1 MTAAATGQAHLQRW
15 VTGLTALGA
24 LIACVVVGGG
34 LLALVVGAA
43 ALAALWEYFRIT
55 SPGRSAAADPIRLLA
70 FAAAMALILLAHLG
84 RAEWMLSVVAGDLV
98 LCGALALREF
108 ARDRS
113 VLERTAV
120 QVQGLVYIGMPLALV
135 VLMRAAPDGTTWVFL
150 TCAVVF
156 AGDTAALYTG
166 TVWGR
171 RKLCPAISPGKT
183 IEGAAGGLAASLLV
197 GLAGGALFLPGIGWG
212 AGLVFALGTGLAGQA
227 GDLFESA
234 LKRAAGVKDSGALL
248 PGHGGVLDRIDA
260 LLFAI
265 PAGYLVRTALA
276 L

>member
-1 MTAAATGQAHLQRW
+1 MTAAAKGQAHLQRW
-15 VTGLTALGA
+15 VTGLTALAG

-43 ALAALWEYFRIT
+43 ALVGLWEYFRIT
-55 SPGRSAAADPIRLLA
+55 SPRIPGDPIRVLA
-70 FAAAMALILLAHLG
+70 FAAVGALIVLAHVG
-84 RAEWMLSVVAGDLV
+84 RPEWMLSVLAGNLV
-98 LCGALALREF
+98 LGGALALREF
-108 ARDRS
+108 AADRR

-120 QVQGLVYIGMPLALV
+120 QVQGVVYIGMPLALV
-135 VLMRAAPDGTTWVFL
+135 LLMRAAPDGTTWVFL

-166 TVWGR
+166 TVWGC
-171 RKLCPAISPGKT
+171 RKLCPSISPGKT
-183 IEGAAGGLAASLLV
+183 MEGAAGGLAASLLV
-197 GLAGGALFLPGIGWG
+197 GIAGSALFLPGIGWKT
-212 AGLVFALGTGLAGQA
+212 GLVFALGTGLAGQA

-234 LKRAAGVKDSGALL
+234 LKRAAGVKDSGTLL

-265 PAGYLVRTALA
+265 PAGYLVRAALVP
-276 L
+276 

>member
-1 MTAAATGQAHLQRW
+1 MTAAAKGQAHLQRW
-15 VTGLTALGA
+15 VTGLTALAG

-43 ALAALWEYFRIT
+43 ALVGLWEYFRIT
-55 SPGRSAAADPIRLLA
+55 SPRIPGDPIRVLA
-70 FAAAMALILLAHLG
+70 FAAVGALIVLAHVG
-84 RAEWMLSVVAGDLV
+84 RPEWMLSVLAGNLV
-98 LCGALALREF
+98 LGGALALREF
-108 ARDRS
+108 AADRR

-120 QVQGLVYIGMPLALV
+120 QVQGVVYIGMPLALV
-135 VLMRAAPDGTTWVFL
+135 LLMRAAPDGTTWVFL

-171 RKLCPAISPGKT
+171 RKLCPSISPGKT
-183 IEGAAGGLAASLLV
+183 MEGAAGGLAASLLV
-197 GLAGGALFLPGIGWG
+197 GIAGSALFLPGIGWKT
-212 AGLVFALGTGLAGQA
+212 GLVFALGTGLAGQA

-234 LKRAAGVKDSGALL
+234 LKRAAGVKDSGTLL

-265 PAGYLVRTALA
+265 PAGYLVRAALVP
-276 L
+276 